1 VGDQI
6 IQVQAASVRHEIAQ
20 HADVD
25 GQRAQQAPCACAERS
40 LSDVERPADAVIRSL
55 GPTLATVTTYSTA
68 ALARPG
74 VLRAPSGRAL
84 ASEATSLRPA

>member
-1 VGDQI
+1 L
-6 IQVQAASVRHEIAQ
+6 
-20 HADVD
+20 
-25 GQRAQQAPCACAERS
+25 C
-40 LSDVERPADAVIRSL
+40 DVERPADAVIRSL